1 MANPMIFYL
10 CSSVFHAQMKH
21 LAEMVDY
28 DLSVNYKIIC

>member
-10 CSSVFHAQMKH
+10 CSSVYRAQMKR

-28 DLSVNYKIIC
+28 DLSVNYEIIC